1 MDPQVKS
8 ILTSIAM
15 AGATAVAAW
24 AVGHGI
30 IPGSEAGDFSNML
43 VTVVFGL
50 ITAGLAEYKR
60 RQATP
65 VAQTAALAATKE
77 GQTAMIKTINNTSNG
92 VKVVDA
98 TVPAPTV
105 QEPLK

>member
-15 AGATAVAAW
+15 AASTSVAAW

-30 IPGSEAGDFSNML
+30 IPGAEATDFSNLL

-65 VAQTAALAATKE
+65 TAQIAAVNAA
-77 GQTAMIKTINNTSNG
+77 NNG
-92 VKVVDA
+92 VKVVSA

-105 QEPLK
+105 TEPLK